1 MPIAP
6 TPSMNTRKCLAGI
19 LPFAIAGTW
28 SALALG
34 QDVPPPAPPPGP
46 VPSQTRAETVT
57 EKGGPSGAMLWSGA
71 LTLGVTYGAGVVVAA
86 TSTLPTDHNMFVP
99 IAGPWMALANRGGCG
114 GPSGPSCDAS
124 TTYKVLIVA
133 DGIGQALGAFMI
145 IDAFLNPETRTVY
158 RSTTASADKP
168 KVRVAPATMGVGG
181 YGMLAVGSF

>member
-1 MPIAP
+1 
-6 TPSMNTRKCLAGI
+6 MNTTKCIAAI

-34 QDVPPPAPPPGP
+34 QDAPPPAPPPA
-46 VPSQTRAETVT
+46 VRAETIT

-71 LTLGVTYGAGVVVAA
+71 VTLGVTYGAGVVVAA
-86 TSTLPTDHNMFVP
+86 TSTLPADHNMFVP

-114 GPSGPSCDAS
+114 GPSGPSCDMA

-158 RSTTASADKP
+158 RSTTAAADKP
-168 KVRVAPATMGVGG
+168 TVRVTPASMCAGG